1 MPSREVGRVR
11 ISWSLV
17 SYVIAALLALLMAV
31 GHLIG
36 VTAGQQVLPWALFF
50 FILGHI
56 LP

>member
-1 MPSREVGRVR
+1 VGPVR

-17 SYVIAALLALLMAV
+17 SYVIAALLALLVAV

-36 VTAGQQVLPWALFF
+36 VTAGQQVLPWAIFF